1 MRVFKNKWFTKFARR
16 HRIGDEV
23 LLEAVERAN
32 LGLIDA
38 DLGGGVI
45 KQSVARQNQGKSGGF
60 RSVVLFKQLETAV
73 FVYGFA
79 KSDMENIS
87 SRELAAYRN
96 IASVVLEFN
105 AAAMEIEVLK
115 GKLIEVSHGKEK
127 IH

>member
-1 MRVFKNKWFTKFARR
+1 M
-16 HRIGDEV
+16 
-23 LLEAVERAN
+23 
-32 LGLIDA
+32 
-38 DLGGGVI
+38 
-45 KQSVARQNQGKSGGF
+45 
-60 RSVVLFKQLETAV
+60 VLFKQLETAV